1 VIDFAGSRRQSR
13 VTNANEVAKVVAAQP
28 PQYSRHCM
36 KVSVDVEPR
45 DHRGSTIGMD
55 IQSVSEIGASL
66 ERFGER
72 FTAHLF
78 TQREIEA
85 CHGTPNEAARY
96 YAEGFAA
103 KEAVLKILDVREF
116 VPPWK
121 SIELRRSS
129 GGPQIELH
137 GSSAELAR
145 RQGID
150 EIRLSMSCAGD
161 AAIAVAVAR
170 VARRSA

>member
-1 VIDFAGSRRQSR
+1 
-13 VTNANEVAKVVAAQP
+13 
-28 PQYSRHCM
+28 M

-45 DHRGSTIGMD
+45 NHQGSTIGMD
-55 IQSVSEIGASL
+55 VQSVSEIGASL
-66 ERFGER
+66 EHFGER
-72 FTAHLF
+72 FTARLF

-85 CHGTPNEAARY
+85 RPGNPDEAARY

-103 KEAVLKILDVREF
+103 KEAVLKILDMREF
-116 VPPWK
+116 VPTWK
-121 SIELRRSS
+121 SIELHRSS
-129 GGPQIELH
+129 SSLRIELH

-150 EIRLSMSCAGD
+150 EIHLSMSCDGD
-161 AAIAVAVAR
+161 AAIAVVVAR